1 MATVYDLKPRF
12 QACLRPLS
20 RRLLAAGMTANQVT
34 IAAVLL
40 SLGYGAWLWADGAHL
55 PLIGLPIVLLVR
67 MGLNAIDGMMAREG
81 GQESRLGFF
90 LNEVGDVVSDA
101 ALYLPL
107 ALLLLPEYPLLIGS
121 MTVAIA
127 LTEFAGVLGLAAG
140 GTRRYDG
147 PFGKSDRAVF
157 FAVIA
162 AVAAVFT
169 LSAELVIAVFS
180 IALLLS
186 LATILNRVR
195 NAMIVGRDD
204 G

>member
-20 RRLLAAGMTANQVT
+20 RWLVAAGMTANQVT

-40 SLGYGAWLWADGAHL
+40 SLGYGWWLWADGTYL
-55 PLIGLPIVLLVR
+55 PLIGLPLVLLVR

-90 LNEVGDVVSDA
+90 LNEVGDVVSDV

-107 ALLLLPEYPLLIGS
+107 SLLLLPEHPLLIGS
-121 MTVAIA
+121 MIMAMT
-127 LTEFAGVLGLAAG
+127 LTEFAGILALAAG

-162 AVAAVFT
+162 GVAGVFT
-169 LSAELVIAVFS
+169 LPAELVVAAFS

-186 LATILNRVR
+186 LATIVNRVR
-195 NAMIVGRDD
+195 SAINGGRDD